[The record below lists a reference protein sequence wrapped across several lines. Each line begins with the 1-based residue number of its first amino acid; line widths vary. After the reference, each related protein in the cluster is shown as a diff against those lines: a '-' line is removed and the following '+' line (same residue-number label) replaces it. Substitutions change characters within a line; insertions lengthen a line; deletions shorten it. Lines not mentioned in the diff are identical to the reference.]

1 MEYGPPP
8 LFRQGI
14 SARVRFLFFVLI
26 CIILILVDGRLR
38 SLDNF
43 RSAVIRFTTP
53 MVHIATLP
61 ITLFG
66 ESEGYFIS
74 KVKLKESNDQLL
86 EENQKLSLE
95 VARLREMREENERL
109 RQLVNA
115 VPRDA
120 DRVVTGEVLGRVSDQ
135 FTRRLQINL
144 GEKSGIMLG
153 MPVIGAFGILGQ
165 ITRVSATQAEITL
178 ITDHRQR
185 IAVMNARTGERY
197 ILAGTGEDLMD
208 LLFVQPSADIKG
220 GDRLVTSGLDKIFP
234 RQIMVGTVNA
244 THHKPG
250 ETYMSVSVIPS
261 VELEDIQFATVILT
275 NPNVKSAF
283 DKADEDSSIRRRAG
297 R

>member
-14 SARVRFLFFVLI
+14 SARARFLFFVLI
-26 CIILILVDGRLR
+26 CVILILVDGRLR

-43 RSAVIRFTTP
+43 RSAVISFTTP
-53 MVHIATLP
+53 MVHVATLP
-61 ITLFG
+61 ITLLG
-66 ESEGYFIS
+66 EGEGYFIS
-74 KVKLKESNDQLL
+74 KVKLKTANDQLL

-115 VPRDA
+115 VPREA

-144 GEKSGIMLG
+144 GEKSGIVQG

-165 ITRVSATQAEITL
+165 ITRVAATQSEITL

-185 IAVMNARTGERY
+185 IAVMNERTGERY
-197 ILAGTGEDLMD
+197 ILAGTGRR
-208 LLFVQPSADIKG
+208 ADG
-220 GDRLVTSGLDKIFP
+220 PALRAALRGHQGRRPTRHVRP
-234 RQIMVGTVNA
+234 RQDL
-244 THHKPG
+244 P
-250 ETYMSVSVIPS
+250 
-261 VELEDIQFATVILT
+261 
-275 NPNVKSAF
+275 
-283 DKADEDSSIRRRAG
+283 KADHGGHRERNPSQTWRNLHGRLGDSERRA
-297 R
+297 